1 MTFDDSK
8 IQLPI
13 HCRLYR
19 QEERAAARSEGVK
32 AMDFVLPYT
41 ECNVLKL
48 HHILVYGGSREKSGF
63 GAFHPARMLN
73 ITSKLP
79 RLVHVRLPSV
89 FLSPCQGWVSFT
101 LSALFTD

>member
-19 QEERAAARSEGVK
+19 QEERAAARCEGVK

-48 HHILVYGGSREKSGF
+48 HHILVYGVEREKRLRCIS
-63 GAFHPARMLN
+63 
-73 ITSKLP
+73 P
-79 RLVHVRLPSV
+79 REDVKHHFKAPPTPPRATPLSFPLSVSRL
-89 FLSPCQGWVSFT
+89 G
-101 LSALFTD
+101 

>member
-19 QEERAAARSEGVK
+19 QEERAAAQCEGVK

-48 HHILVYGGSREKSGF
+48 HHILVYGGRERKAASVHF
-63 GAFHPARMLN
+63 
-73 ITSKLP
+73 TP
-79 RLVHVRLPSV
+79 RG
-89 FLSPCQGWVSFT
+89 C
-101 LSALFTD
+101 